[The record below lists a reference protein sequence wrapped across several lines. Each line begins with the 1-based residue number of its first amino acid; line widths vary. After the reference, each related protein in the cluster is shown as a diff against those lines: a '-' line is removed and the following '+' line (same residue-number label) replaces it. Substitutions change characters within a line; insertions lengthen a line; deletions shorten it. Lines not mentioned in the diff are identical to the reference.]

1 MLRILFVNS
10 VTAQSVLEVRTL
22 KLAIQQRRQEQS
34 PKDLRSWVADRANE
48 GDARA
53 AAQLRGCGRR
63 QHDFLTTKLCE
74 CGLDWRPEFI
84 NGCEVGHHHTKC
96 LGLIYAAENLPA
108 DSLQLIGDLVGQ
120 RKDERS
126 VDTLKWNV
134 QPLVVVESKKLRL
147 SGFALEIHDDVFSQ
161 CVFLP
166 DFEHRKELIEMALC
180 ESGIDG
186 KPELSALFCGSNDSA
201 LRSGCGLRLRSHV
214 VVLI

>member
-134 QPLVVVESKKLRL
+134 QPRAVIKRQNLRLCRLGFEAYDDVLGQGILLADFKHGKKL
-147 SGFALEIHDDVFSQ
+147 V
-161 CVFLP
+161 
-166 DFEHRKELIEMALC
+166 EM
-180 ESGIDG
+180 
-186 KPELSALFCGSNDSA
+186 
-201 LRSGCGLRLRSHV
+201 
-214 VVLI
+214 